1 MADALRFAYDQTA
14 DVLDISVGRPKR
26 AISREV
32 QDDIFVRLDPKTHKV
47 IGFSIINFTAW
58 LKDTNAAQ
66 PLPVTGSFALS
77 HA

>member
-1 MADALRFAYDQTA
+1 MAEALRFAYDKTA

-32 QDDIFVRLDPKTHKV
+32 QDDVFVRLDPKTHKV

-58 LKDTNAAQ
+58 LKDSNAAR
-66 PLPVTGSFALS
+66 PLPVTGSFSLS
-77 HA
+77 HT